1 MTLSEAK
8 EIAKT
13 IHEYVEEKRQEP
25 TGNQNCLLCVWC
37 SEARFR
43 GFRVLPRPVYSP
55 RDSIF
60 KHHEHGLDIVHDAVK
75 ESISSIDDIKKKC
88 VNDAR
93 YYCHVNWKDS
103 KGGHEFLLIV
113 INDGIYV
120 MDSQAN
126 TVAPITSEDG
136 EYYFNDINWDNSF
149 IARIDDKKLNKSLL
163 FRENSMMKVLPWD
176 EEADV
181 KFLIDNGM
189 VSSELTLPEGIS
201 IRKAIREDIEYVYE
215 CELETFDQEE
225 IQKQEKRNEIMED
238 AKDSIEH
245 TQIIMRGSNKIGIYQ
260 AYKTNQYGMKQE
272 PYDWWYIAEIYI
284 EPAYRSMGIGSAL
297 IKRDIE
303 IHGKIMLHVLLSNK
317 RAIKLYESLGFEKD
331 QENGYGGLIMR
342 IDKSK
347 VIKEAYD
354 YSGDM
359 KLPDGVGFRRA
370 TENDVSDIYTWRLEA
385 IAKRL
390 RDNEQ
395 VKQYVMDDTKRHL
408 EDAYIITYN
417 GKDVGVYVGY
427 KIDDGWW
434 YISTIHILK
443 EYRGQ
448 GIGSAIMRRDC
459 ACRNKICLR
468 VDPHNTRARKF
479 YKSLG
484 FRVTDKSNKAS
495 YVMRYE
501 KGKRPRHVQE
511 SYQDEHRNMIKVDNF
526 KYNKVYYGAIKSGEK
541 HRKLSSPLF
550 VTPYIGIASIF
561 ASRENLWPELR
572 KRGVIGET
580 NLDYDE
586 WRLPEK
592 DLNKI
597 FRIVHVTV
605 QVPSSNTA
613 CKTDVEPFEIKLKG
627 YVHTVDTTDLKDDIY
642 QYKWMDK
649 TREYLIDVPEIDIEN
664 VEEIETRYI
673 VTVKRMTKEQDE
685 RYQSRHKSKPV
696 QEQVI
701 PDVINDMIPILKSSE
716 YGIGYK
722 GKLITDPTNAD
733 YNEKWHC
740 LSPEEFLEYHGGV
753 CYDYVEW
760 EADYLKKHDIKF
772 KKFHISYHVGFDKND
787 PGEDASTHSICVAI
801 VDGKYIYIEGS
812 SKRLA
817 KKMNYVKE
825 FDDLDKLLDFA
836 VENMQH
842 DPKQNK
848 LMIIDYTNVKGFIGW
863 NVFGYQGK
871 IFSEG
876 KVIRSDFTQE
886 QYIGESYRDEHHNK
900 LYFHLS
906 PDSYLDGQVFKPR
919 VPEYLD
925 RYDPEDKNFENDTTP
940 RVCLSPS
947 IEGCLNGIMVNMPR
961 VNVMPAKSTR
971 FYVYIPEKPF
981 HEYKHKTNK
990 ELIRDKDIFDASVT
1004 QEVWILEP
1012 VRMKLYGVIE
1022 IDSVTNVKRKQ
1033 NVPTVSGKK
1042 STRPYY
1048 KYKWHWLVK
1057 PKVLEKGTKFDYS
1070 VPRVIELLCMDL
1082 PKFRYGLIRDGRL
1095 QTGNVSESDY
1105 DKYWVVHSPEEI
1117 DEAGGGNC
1125 WDMVE
1130 WEAGYLESYGVK
1142 YNKYFLSME
1151 HNKKLSTHTFIVVKD
1166 HGKFIYIEQAF
1177 KRVVDEIGNSKE
1189 FDKLEDIFDYV
1200 IEASMEFDNMKE
1212 CNYGIWDY
1220 TDIKFKVGTPAK
1232 NFMDY
1237 IITNGENVYE
1247 GNKSNKEG
1255 DSK

>member
-113 INDGIYV
+113 IDDEIYV

-201 IRKAIREDIEYVYE
+201 IRKAMREDIEYVYE
-215 CELETFDQEE
+215 CELETSDQEE
-225 IQKQEKRNEIMED
+225 IQKQEKRDEIMED

-347 VIKEAYD
+347 VIKEAYEHD

-395 VKQYVMDDTKRHL
+395 AKQYVMDDTKRHL
-408 EDAYIITYN
+408 DDAYIITYN

-459 ACRNKICLR
+459 AYRNKICLR

-501 KGKRPRHVQE
+501 KGKRLRSVQE
-511 SYQDEHRNMIKVDNF
+511 GFVNEKTGLIPVKDYPYDT
-526 KYNKVYYGAIKSGEK
+526 VYMGTPTEK
-541 HRKLSSPLF
+541 IPKKDVYF
-550 VTPYIGIASIF
+550 VTPYMSTASIF
-561 ASRENLWPELR
+561 IGRDKVVPILRDKGLHNYNLNYEEWGSKDKKPLKTVHIKVNHSRYHPEDS
-572 KRGVIGET
+572 IP
-580 NLDYDE
+580 Y
-586 WRLPEK
+586 
-592 DLNKI
+592 
-597 FRIVHVTV
+597 F
-605 QVPSSNTA
+605 
-613 CKTDVEPFEIKLKG
+613 EPFEFEATGYLHTIDLSKMKDHIYVYDWMSKEFEAIVSDVDELDVIKTEKVTIKYYVTWDDSEHKNSEDVYRIEYSDKKIGIYEALKQAMI
-627 YVHTVDTTDLKDDIY
+627 KDD
-642 QYKWMDK
+642 KS
-649 TREYLIDVPEIDIEN
+649 
-664 VEEIETRYI
+664 
-673 VTVKRMTKEQDE
+673 DE
-685 RYQSRHKSKPV
+685 WKKFLNN
-696 QEQVI
+696 
-701 PDVINDMIPILKSSE
+701 PDVKKLPEPPE
-716 YGIGYK
+716 YKEGYESWFTEK
-722 GKLITDPTNAD
+722 GK
-733 YNEKWHC
+733 
-740 LSPEEFLEYHGGV
+740 
-753 CYDYVEW
+753 VEVW
-760 EADYLKKHDIKF
+760 DKIKDIF
-772 KKFHISYHVGFDKND
+772 F
-787 PGEDASTHSICVAI
+787 
-801 VDGKYIYIEGS
+801 
-812 SKRLA
+812 
-817 KKMNYVKE
+817 
-825 FDDLDKLLDFA
+825 
-836 VENMQH
+836 
-842 DPKQNK
+842 
-848 LMIIDYTNVKGFIGW
+848 
-863 NVFGYQGK
+863 
-871 IFSEG
+871 
-876 KVIRSDFTQE
+876 
-886 QYIGESYRDEHHNK
+886 
-900 LYFHLS
+900 
-906 PDSYLDGQVFKPR
+906 
-919 VPEYLD
+919 EYLD
-925 RYDPEDKNFENDTTP
+925 RSKFHFTKRSIERIKKYEIVYSDEYQYVIDKNKSIQESSTDDAFSKIQEFFDSMKDFEYGFYADGKVYTGDILDEPNIFEKHYHLMSSEEVEQYKVCVCWDACRYEAEWFKNNLPDVEIKAYYCEYEPKIGNTHTWLVFKLDGKWYVFEYTWYNKRNLKEISSPEALADEYIRDIPLHEHSPSELKDGKYVLIEYDPLQDKP
-940 RVCLSPS
+940 
-947 IEGCLNGIMVNMPR
+947 GISCVEFMDH
-961 VNVMPAKSTR
+961 KW
-971 FYVYIPEKPF
+971 
-981 HEYKHKTNK
+981 YKGTLIKTNCK
-990 ELIRDKDIFDASVT
+990 SEEELIDTF
-1004 QEVWILEP
+1004 EF
-1012 VRMKLYGVIE
+1012 
-1022 IDSVTNVKRKQ
+1022 TNEE
-1033 NVPTVSGKK
+1033 
-1042 STRPYY
+1042 
-1048 KYKWHWLVK
+1048 VK
-1057 PKVLEKGTKFDYS
+1057 PK
-1070 VPRVIELLCMDL
+1070 
-1082 PKFRYGLIRDGRL
+1082 
-1095 QTGNVSESDY
+1095 
-1105 DKYWVVHSPEEI
+1105 
-1117 DEAGGGNC
+1117 
-1125 WDMVE
+1125 
-1130 WEAGYLESYGVK
+1130 
-1142 YNKYFLSME
+1142 
-1151 HNKKLSTHTFIVVKD
+1151 
-1166 HGKFIYIEQAF
+1166 F
-1177 KRVVDEIGNSKE
+1177 KINP
-1189 FDKLEDIFDYV
+1189 
-1200 IEASMEFDNMKE
+1200 MQ
-1212 CNYGIWDY
+1212 
-1220 TDIKFKVGTPAK
+1220 
-1232 NFMDY
+1232 
-1237 IITNGENVYE
+1237 
-1247 GNKSNKEG
+1247 
-1255 DSK
+1255 

>member
-13 IHEYVEEKRQEP
+13 IHEYVEEKSQEP

-93 YYCHVNWKDS
+93 YYCHINWKDS

-113 INDGIYV
+113 IDDGIYV

-126 TVAPITSEDG
+126 IVAPITSENG

-163 FRENSMMKVLPWD
+163 FRENSMIKVLPWD

-201 IRKAIREDIEYVYE
+201 IRKATSDDIEYVYE
-215 CELETFDQEE
+215 CELETSDQEE
-225 IQKQEKRNEIMED
+225 IQKQEKRDEVMKD

-260 AYKTNQYGMKQE
+260 AYATNQYGMKQE

-347 VIKEAYD
+347 MIKEAYEHN

-395 VKQYVMDDTKRHL
+395 AKQYVMDDTKRHL
-408 EDAYIITYN
+408 NDAYIITYN

-501 KGKRPRHVQE
+501 KGKRPRRVQE
-511 SYQDEHRNMIKVDNF
+511 SFMDEYDPFENNNISNDVKDIIINTGIYGTYLNIFDDEELLWMSTEDLPDSITFNPNVTYMSKSYENVQVELLTLLDIAKNIQSEMDSSKNSVFSFKIGTIDIPSVGKKSILVDSETGNIYVDKKGSKFKISDNIK
-526 KYNKVYYGAIKSGEK
+526 
-541 HRKLSSPLF
+541 
-550 VTPYIGIASIF
+550 
-561 ASRENLWPELR
+561 NL
-572 KRGVIGET
+572 
-580 NLDYDE
+580 
-586 WRLPEK
+586 
-592 DLNKI
+592 LNKS
-597 FRIVHVTV
+597 V
-605 QVPSSNTA
+605 QES
-613 CKTDVEPFEIKLKG
+613 F
-627 YVHTVDTTDLKDDIY
+627 
-642 QYKWMDK
+642 
-649 TREYLIDVPEIDIEN
+649 
-664 VEEIETRYI
+664 
-673 VTVKRMTKEQDE
+673 
-685 RYQSRHKSKPV
+685 V
-696 QEQVI
+696 QEQYFY
-701 PDVINDMIPILKSSE
+701 E
-716 YGIGYK
+716 H
-722 GKLITDPTNAD
+722 GK
-733 YNEKWHC
+733 
-740 LSPEEFLEYHGGV
+740 
-753 CYDYVEW
+753 
-760 EADYLKKHDIKF
+760 
-772 KKFHISYHVGFDKND
+772 
-787 PGEDASTHSICVAI
+787 
-801 VDGKYIYIEGS
+801 
-812 SKRLA
+812 
-817 KKMNYVKE
+817 
-825 FDDLDKLLDFA
+825 
-836 VENMQH
+836 
-842 DPKQNK
+842 
-848 LMIIDYTNVKGFIGW
+848 
-863 NVFGYQGK
+863 
-871 IFSEG
+871 
-876 KVIRSDFTQE
+876 
-886 QYIGESYRDEHHNK
+886 K
-900 LYFHLS
+900 LYFHCS
-906 PDSYLDGQVFKPR
+906 RDGNLDGQIFKPR
-919 VPEYLD
+919 VPEYIE
-925 RYDPEDKNFENDTTP
+925 RYNPEDTGFENSTTP
-940 RVCLSPS
+940 RICLAPT
-947 IEGCLNGIMVNMPR
+947 IEGCLNGIAVNMPR
-961 VNVMPAKSTR
+961 ISPLAFDRV
-971 FYVYIPEKPF
+971 YVYTPEKPF
-981 HEYKHKTNK
+981 NEYKHKTNK
-990 ELIRDKDIFDASVT
+990 ELVRDKDVYDANIT
-1004 QEVWILEP
+1004 DEVWILEP
-1012 VRMKLYGVIE
+1012 VRMKLYGIIQV
-1022 IDSVTNVKRKQ
+1022 DQCSNVKKKKA
-1033 NVPTVSGKK
+1033 VETPSGKYEK
-1042 STRPYY
+1042 RNVF

-1057 PKVLEKGTKFDYS
+1057 PKVLDKATKFNYDPKQ
-1070 VPRVIELLCMDL
+1070 VCELLLMDL
-1082 PKFRYGLIRDGRL
+1082 PKFKYGLIKDGRL
-1095 QTGNVSESDY
+1095 SITNNSEADY
-1105 DKYWVVHSPEEI
+1105 DKYWKMHTPEEV

-1125 WDMVE
+1125 YDITE
-1130 WEAGYLESYGVK
+1130 YEAGFLDAYGVPFK
-1142 YNKYFLSME
+1142 KYFISALTPDG
-1151 HNKKLSTHTFIVVKD
+1151 KKHATHTFIVVKISD
-1166 HGKFIYIEQAF
+1166 KYKYIEGAF
-1177 KRVVDEIGNSKE
+1177 KRVIDEIGYSKD
-1189 FDKLEDIFDYV
+1189 FDKLNDIFDYIV
-1200 IEASMEFDNMKE
+1200 ECMVEYDNVDE
-1212 CNYGIWDY
+1212 YQFGVFDY
-1220 TDIKFKVGTPAK
+1220 TDHTPTKGVSIKKFE
-1232 NFMDY
+1232 DY
-1237 IITNGENVYE
+1237 VTTNGENIYE
-1247 GNKSNKEG
+1247 GTKSK
-1255 DSK
+1255 KK